1 MDKISQSHILNH
13 NSFVYVPYFDNGTF
27 YLFHFLNLVHFVLRQ
42 MLIILII
49 AIIWF
54 LTIANIRCGKSD
66 YIKDSWK
73 NQFCSYQNLTRKDSH
88 IVSNTKNFY
97 TTISPMYT
105 VKEYTNDDF
114 QFQIFI

>member
-49 AIIWF
+49 AII
-54 LTIANIRCGKSD
+54 
-66 YIKDSWK
+66 
-73 NQFCSYQNLTRKDSH
+73 
-88 IVSNTKNFY
+88 
-97 TTISPMYT
+97 
-105 VKEYTNDDF
+105 
-114 QFQIFI
+114 